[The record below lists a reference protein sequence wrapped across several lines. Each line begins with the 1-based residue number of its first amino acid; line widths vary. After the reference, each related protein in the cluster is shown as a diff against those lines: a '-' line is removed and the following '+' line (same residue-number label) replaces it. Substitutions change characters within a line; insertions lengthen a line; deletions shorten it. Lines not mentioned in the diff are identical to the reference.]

1 MENLSTNRNDLHS
14 ESLPQLPG
22 AATSSGVAQTQSPLW
37 RRSCERP
44 DHVVLAPRMAVKAE
58 ARVPRASVRGE
69 GGRRRWGG
77 PFPSAGAWDSGPSTD
92 IFLKALRKM
101 QHFFR

>member
-69 GGRRRWGG
+69 GGQAALGG
-77 PFPSAGAWDSGPSTD
+77 SFPVRGGLGLGT
-92 IFLKALRKM
+92 F
-101 QHFFR
+101 H